1 MDKRLLLLILWSLA
15 LVPAVVSRAADH
27 CANLTEIPSFVHDD
41 ARPYIQLR
49 DGRLVSG
56 DRAYKVRGINYYPA
70 RAPWRRF
77 LLESTLRDLRWEM
90 QLIRDAGFNSL
101 RIFLWNGAL
110 YPCADAPVR
119 PSPAAFER
127 LDHIMRLAAE
137 FDFRLIVTLND
148 MPDLSGKPLY
158 DNPAH
163 VQEQTK
169 IIVRRY
175 AEAPAILAW
184 DLRNEGDI
192 DYGSRSIFQRRFPR
206 AQVLAWLRDTA
217 DLLRSIDKNH
227 LLTAGWLNEAHSTA
241 PAVDFV
247 SFHHWSSAGDLH
259 RRIRALQLST
269 AKPILLGELGYS
281 TFGGFPEEAQA
292 QALSSAIAIGER
304 ADLLGWMI
312 WTAFDFPRT
321 ATCYPSPCQS
331 RDNPEHH
338 FGIWDSDYRPK
349 PALDALAE
357 HLER

>member
-1 MDKRLLLLILWSLA
+1 MSLRILLLALWSMAPGIITL
-15 LVPAVVSRAADH
+15 AADN
-27 CANLTEIPSFVHDD
+27 CIELTNLPPFVLVD
-41 ARPYIQLR
+41 ARPFIQLL
-49 DGRLVSG
+49 DGSLVEG
-56 DRAYKVRGINYYPA
+56 ERAYKVRGINYYPA

-77 LLESTLRDLRWEM
+77 LLESTMPDLRWEM

-110 YPCADAPVR
+110 FPCADAPDR
-119 PSPAAFER
+119 PSPAAFGR
-127 LDHIMRLAAE
+127 MDHMMRLAAE
-137 FDFRLIVTLND
+137 LDFRLIVTLND
-148 MPDLSGKPLY
+148 MPDLTQYPLY
-158 DNPAH
+158 DDPHH
-163 VQEQTK
+163 VREQTR
-169 IIVRRY
+169 IIVSRY

-192 DYGSRSIFQRRFPR
+192 DYGSRNIFQRRFPR
-206 AQVLAWLRDTA
+206 ARVLAWLRQTA
-217 DLLRSIDKNH
+217 ELLRSIDKNH

-247 SFHHWSSAGDLH
+247 SFHHWSSAEDLQ

-281 TFGGFPEEAQA
+281 TYDGLSPEAQA
-292 QALSSAIAIGER
+292 RALSSAISASEK

-321 ATCYPSPCQS
+321 ATCYPSPCES
-331 RDNPEHH
+331 ADNPEHH

-349 PALDALAE
+349 TALDALGE
-357 HLER
+357 FLEQ